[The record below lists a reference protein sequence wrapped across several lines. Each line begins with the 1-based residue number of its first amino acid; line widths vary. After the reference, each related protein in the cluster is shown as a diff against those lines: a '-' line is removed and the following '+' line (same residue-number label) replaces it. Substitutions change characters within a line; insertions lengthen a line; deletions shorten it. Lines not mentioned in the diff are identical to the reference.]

1 MATKGLGSV
10 VKGVFDALFRPQR
23 FVEFQTSTYASTR
36 AENVRQAGSL
46 FGVYLVNL
54 VAYAIPLTLA
64 GIGVQR
70 SGQPPAGYTA
80 LVGQFGLSPTA
91 SWQLLTAFVLNSL
104 YITTA
109 AGLTLVTF
117 HIGLVL
123 ARGSS
128 GVVQSVHTVVY
139 TTSAY
144 LAAVFSG
151 VWYLTTGSGVA
162 GARELVR
169 NLQAAFVYAIIDRLG
184 VSLELPGGRPGD
196 IFVGSISTT
205 GRWALALLVIAL
217 GYYLVSLYLGA
228 RVNHL
233 ASKGSAALA
242 VCAVI
247 LSPVVYVTASVLA
260 VTIGVA

>member
-10 VKGVFDALFRPQR
+10 VRSVFDALFRPHR
-23 FVEFQTSTYASTR
+23 FVEFQTSTYASKR
-36 AENVRQAGSL
+36 AESVRQVGSL

-70 SGQPPAGYTA
+70 SGQPPAGYATVA
-80 LVGQFGLSPTA
+80 GQYGLAPTA

-104 YITTA
+104 YITVA
-109 AGLTLVTF
+109 AGITLLTF
-117 HIGLVL
+117 HAGLVL
-123 ARGSS
+123 ARGSR
-128 GVVQSVHTVVY
+128 GIVQSVHTVVY

-151 VWYLTTGSGVA
+151 VWYLTTGQGVS

-184 VSLELPGGRPGD
+184 ADLELPGGRPGE
-196 IFVGSISTT
+196 IVVESISTT
-205 GRWALALLVIAL
+205 GQWALALLAL
-217 GYYLVSLYLGA
+217 ALCYYLVSLYLGA

-233 ASKGSAALA
+233 ASKRSATLA
-242 VCAVI
+242 VFAVI
-247 LSPVVYVTASVLA
+247 LSPVVYVGASVLA
-260 VTIGVA
+260 VAVGAA

>member
-10 VKGVFDALFRPQR
+10 AKGVFDALFRPHQ

-36 AENVRQAGSL
+36 AESVRQVGSL

-80 LVGQFGLSPTA
+80 VVGQYGLTPTA

-104 YITTA
+104 YISVA
-109 AGLTLVTF
+109 AGLTLLTF
-117 HIGLVL
+117 HAGLVL
-123 ARGSS
+123 ARGSR
-128 GVVQSVHTVVY
+128 GAIQSVHTVVY

-151 VWYLTTGSGVA
+151 VWYLTTGEGVA

-184 VSLELPGGRPGD
+184 ADLELPGGRPGD
-196 IFVGSISTT
+196 ILVESISTT
-205 GRWALALLVIAL
+205 GQWVLALLVVAL
-217 GYYLVSLYLGA
+217 CYYLVSLYLGA

-233 ASKGSAALA
+233 ASKRSAALA
-242 VCAVI
+242 VCAVVF
-247 LSPVVYVTASVLA
+247 SPVVYVAASVLA
-260 VTIGVA
+260 VIVGFA